1 MKCRGSLINAMDQ
14 DPITRAIGYLSE
26 AFETGNP
33 LAPLPPEIA
42 ITTQD
47 DAEEVAGGVLAR
59 LGFAP
64 CGVRLVPAADGSLI
78 AGPML
83 EARFLDDGAGLA
95 LEIMRHG
102 RASAALLGVLGTAL
116 DPEATTPPDIA
127 AIHPALDVSA
137 SRYTQG
143 PADRFAEI
151 ADLAGL
157 GLLVLGKRRPM
168 PEAPIRVALI
178 EGDAKPKGILCDLR
192 GAFEAAAAEAR
203 RLGGLPAGAVLVVAG
218 LGAPV
223 LGLKAGARVT
233 ARFTGLGKVSA
244 SVG

>member
-1 MKCRGSLINAMDQ
+1 MEQ
-14 DPITRAIGYLSE
+14 DPISRAVRYLAE

-33 LAPLPPEIA
+33 LAPLPDEI
-42 ITTQD
+42 TPTNQD
-47 DAEEVAGGVLAR
+47 DAEELAGAVLAQ

-64 CGVRLVPAADGSLI
+64 CGVRLAPAADGSLI
-78 AGPML
+78 TGPML
-83 EARFLDDGAGLA
+83 EARFLDDGAGIS

-102 RASAALLGVLGTAL
+102 RASAALLGVLGAAL
-116 DPEATTPPDIA
+116 EPEATTPPEIT

-137 SRYTQG
+137 SRFTNG

-157 GLLVLGKRRPM
+157 GLLVLGKRRPV
-168 PEAPIRVALI
+168 PEALSRVALI
-178 EGDAKPKGILCDLR
+178 EGEGSPKGRPFDVHA
-192 GAFEAAAAEAR
+192 AFAAAAAEAR

-223 LGLKAGARVT
+223 LALKAGARVT
-233 ARFTGLGKVSA
+233 ARFTGIGKVSA
-244 SVG
+244 SFG

>member
-1 MKCRGSLINAMDQ
+1 MDQ
-14 DPITRAIGYLSE
+14 DPISRAIRYLAE

-33 LAPLPPEIA
+33 LAPLPDEI
-42 ITTQD
+42 TPTNQD
-47 DAEEVAGGVLAR
+47 DAEEVAGGALAQ

-78 AGPML
+78 SGPML
-83 EARFLDDGAGLA
+83 EARFLDDGAGIS

-102 RASAALLGVLGTAL
+102 RASAALLGVLGAAL
-116 DPEATTPPDIA
+116 EPEATTPPEIA

-137 SRYTQG
+137 SRFTNG

-168 PEAPIRVALI
+168 PEGPSRVALV
-178 EGDAKPKGILCDLR
+178 EGDGRSQGKPFDLQA
-192 GAFEAAAAEAR
+192 AFAQAATEAR

-223 LGLKAGARVT
+223 LGLQAGTQLT
-233 ARFTGLGKVSA
+233 ARFTGIGKVSA
-244 SVG
+244 RFG

>member
-1 MKCRGSLINAMDQ
+1 MEQ
-14 DPITRAIGYLSE
+14 DPISRAVRYLAE

-33 LAPLPPEIA
+33 LAPLPGEIA
-42 ITTQD
+42 PSNEA

-59 LGFAP
+59 LGFVP
-64 CGVRLVPAADGSLI
+64 CGVRLIPAADGSLI
-78 AGPML
+78 GGPML
-83 EARFLDDGAGLA
+83 EARFLDDGAGIS

-102 RASAALLGVLGTAL
+102 RASAALLGVLGQAL
-116 DPEATTPPDIA
+116 EPEATTPPDII

-137 SRYTQG
+137 SRFTQG

-157 GLLVLGKRRPM
+157 GLLVLGKRRPI
-168 PEAPIRVALI
+168 PEGPSRVALV
-178 EGDAKPKGILCDLR
+178 EGESRSQGKPCDLHA
-192 GAFEAAAAEAR
+192 AFAQAATEAR

-223 LGLKAGARVT
+223 LGLKAGARLT
-233 ARFTGLGKVSA
+233 ARFTGMGKVSA
-244 SVG
+244 SFG

>member
-1 MKCRGSLINAMDQ
+1 MDQ
-14 DPITRAIGYLSE
+14 DPISRAVRYLAE

-33 LAPLPPEIA
+33 LAPLPDEI
-42 ITTQD
+42 TPTNQD
-47 DAEEVAGGVLAR
+47 DAEEVAGGALAR

-78 AGPML
+78 SGPML
-83 EARFLDDGAGLA
+83 EARFLDDGAGIS

-102 RASAALLGVLGTAL
+102 RASAALLGVLGAAL
-116 DPEATTPPDIA
+116 EPEATTPPEIT

-137 SRYTQG
+137 SRFTNG

-157 GLLVLGKRRPM
+157 GLLVLGKRRPV
-168 PEAPIRVALI
+168 PEALSRVALI
-178 EGDAKPKGILCDLR
+178 EGEGSPKGRPFDVHA
-192 GAFEAAAAEAR
+192 AFAAAAAEAR

-223 LGLKAGARVT
+223 LGLKSGARLT
-233 ARFTGLGKVSA
+233 ARFTGIGKVSA
-244 SVG
+244 SFG

>member
-1 MKCRGSLINAMDQ
+1 MSD
-14 DPITRAIGYLSE
+14 SE
-26 AFETGNP
+26 AFGRVVLN
-33 LAPLPPEIA
+33 LADAVENGGPIDPVVSR
-42 ITTQD
+42 ITPANQD
-47 DAEEVAGGVLAR
+47 DAEELAGAVLAQ

-64 CGVRLVPAADGSLI
+64 CGVRLAPAADGSLI

-83 EARFLDDGAGLA
+83 EARFLDDGAGLS

-102 RASAALLGVLGTAL
+102 RASAALLGVLGAAL
-116 DPEATTPPDIA
+116 EPDATTPPEIT

-137 SRYTQG
+137 SRFTNG

-157 GLLVLGKRRPM
+157 GLLVLGKRRPV
-168 PEAPIRVALI
+168 PEALSRVALI
-178 EGDAKPKGILCDLR
+178 EGEGSPKGRPFDVHA
-192 GAFEAAAAEAR
+192 AFAAAAAEAR

-223 LGLKAGARVT
+223 LALKAGARLT
-233 ARFTGLGKVSA
+233 ARFTGIGKVSA
-244 SVG
+244 NFG

>member
-1 MKCRGSLINAMDQ
+1 MEQ
-14 DPITRAIGYLSE
+14 DPITRATGYLAE
-26 AFETGNP
+26 AFENGNP
-33 LAPLPPEIA
+33 LAPLPPGIA
-42 ITTQD
+42 PASQD

-64 CGVRLVPAADGSLI
+64 CGIRVAPAADGSLI
-78 AGPML
+78 TGPML

-102 RASAALLGVLGTAL
+102 RASAALLGVLGAAL
-116 DPEATTPPDIA
+116 DPEATTPPEIT
-127 AIHPALDVSA
+127 AIHLALDVSA

-157 GLLVLGKRRPM
+157 GLLVLGKRRPL
-168 PEAPIRVALI
+168 PEAPIRVALM
-178 EGDAKPKGILCDLR
+178 EGEAKPKGTPLDPR
-192 GAFEAAAAEAR
+192 AAFAAAAAEAR

-223 LGLKAGARVT
+223 LALKAGARLT

-244 SVG
+244 SCG

>member
-1 MKCRGSLINAMDQ
+1 MEQ
-14 DPITRAIGYLSE
+14 DPITRAIGYLAE

-33 LAPLPPEIA
+33 LAPLPGEIA
-42 ITTQD
+42 PSNNA
-47 DAEEVAGGVLAR
+47 DAEEVAGGVLSR
-59 LGFAP
+59 LGFGP
-64 CGVRLVPAADGSLI
+64 CGLRLAPAADGSLI
-78 AGPML
+78 SGPIL
-83 EARFLDDGAGLA
+83 EARFLDDDARLA

-102 RASAALLGVLGTAL
+102 RASAALLGVLGAAL
-116 DPEATTPPDIA
+116 DPEATSPPEIT

-157 GLLVLGKRRPM
+157 GLLVLGKPRPV
-168 PEAPIRVALI
+168 PEGPSRVALI
-178 EGDAKPKGILCDLR
+178 EGEGRPQGKAFDLHA
-192 GAFEAAAAEAR
+192 AFAQAATEAR

-223 LGLKAGARVT
+223 LGLKAGMRLT
-233 ARFTGLGKVSA
+233 ARFTGIGKVSA
-244 SVG
+244 NFR

>member
-1 MKCRGSLINAMDQ
+1 MSD
-14 DPITRAIGYLSE
+14 SE
-26 AFETGNP
+26 AFGRVVLN
-33 LAPLPPEIA
+33 LADAVENGGPIDPVA
-42 ITTQD
+42 SRITPANQD
-47 DAEEVAGGVLAR
+47 DAEELAGAVLAQ

-78 AGPML
+78 SGPML
-83 EARFLDDGAGLA
+83 EARFLDDGAGIS

-102 RASAALLGVLGTAL
+102 RASAALLGVLGAAL
-116 DPEATTPPDIA
+116 EPEATTPPDII

-137 SRYTQG
+137 SRFTQG

-168 PEAPIRVALI
+168 PEGPSRVALVV
-178 EGDAKPKGILCDLR
+178 GDGRSQGKPCDLHA
-192 GAFEAAAAEAR
+192 AFAQAATEAR

-233 ARFTGLGKVSA
+233 ARFTGIGKVSA
-244 SVG
+244 SFG

>member
-1 MKCRGSLINAMDQ
+1 MSDTDAFGRVVLNLADAVENGGPI
-14 DPITRAIGYLSE
+14 DPVASRITPA
-26 AFETGNP
+26 N
-33 LAPLPPEIA
+33 
-42 ITTQD
+42 QD
-47 DAEEVAGGVLAR
+47 DAEELAGAVLAR

-78 AGPML
+78 SGPML
-83 EARFLDDGAGLA
+83 EARFLDDGAGIS

-102 RASAALLGVLGTAL
+102 RASAALLGVLGAAL
-116 DPEATTPPDIA
+116 EPEATTPPDII

-137 SRYTQG
+137 SRFTNG

-157 GLLVLGKRRPM
+157 GLLVLGKRRPV
-168 PEAPIRVALI
+168 PEALSRVALI
-178 EGDAKPKGILCDLR
+178 EGEGSPKGRPFDVHA
-192 GAFEAAAAEAR
+192 AFAAAAAEAR

-223 LGLKAGARVT
+223 LGLKSGARLT
-233 ARFTGLGKVSA
+233 ARFTGIGKVSA
-244 SVG
+244 SFG

>member
-1 MKCRGSLINAMDQ
+1 MEQ
-14 DPITRAIGYLSE
+14 DPISRAVRYLAE

-33 LAPLPPEIA
+33 LAPLPDEI
-42 ITTQD
+42 TPTNQD
-47 DAEEVAGGVLAR
+47 DAEELAGAVLAQ

-64 CGVRLVPAADGSLI
+64 CGVRLAPAADGSLI
-78 AGPML
+78 TGPML
-83 EARFLDDGAGLA
+83 EARFLDDGAGIS

-102 RASAALLGVLGTAL
+102 RASAALLGVLGAAL
-116 DPEATTPPDIA
+116 EPEATTPPEIT

-137 SRYTQG
+137 SRFTNG

-157 GLLVLGKRRPM
+157 GLLVLGKRRPV
-168 PEAPIRVALI
+168 PEALSRVALI
-178 EGDAKPKGILCDLR
+178 EGEGSPKGRPFDVHA
-192 GAFEAAAAEAR
+192 AFAAAAAEAR

-223 LGLKAGARVT
+223 LGLKSGARLT
-233 ARFTGLGKVSA
+233 ARFTGIGKVSA
-244 SVG
+244 SFG